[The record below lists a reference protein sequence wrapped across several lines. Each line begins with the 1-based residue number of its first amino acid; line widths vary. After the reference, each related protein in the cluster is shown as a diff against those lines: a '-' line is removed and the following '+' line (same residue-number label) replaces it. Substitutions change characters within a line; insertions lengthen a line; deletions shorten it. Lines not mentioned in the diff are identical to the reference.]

1 MPSDAPGSPVS
12 IAKKLETKARGL
24 SLATRIALT
33 TTAAAVVAVLVAGLV
48 AWPLAQ
54 QTAEQDSLV
63 SLQRLADTTAAAVE
77 RSPEAGS
84 ELIEN
89 RLGDTFRSQQI
100 TAVYAP
106 RGTQIP
112 GLLGRRDVIDLAN
125 GDSVDGVRNVGGEQ
139 VLLAA
144 QGLANGGAVV
154 LVQPLTA
161 TNQIALASAARFG
174 VALAVGVAIAI
185 LFGLLLSRRLTR
197 PLRTAANAAKRLGAG
212 DREVEL
218 AVTGPREIAELNE
231 ALNELRY
238 ALAQSEGRQRDFLL
252 SISHEIRTPLTTILG
267 YSEAISDGVVPAE
280 DMSTTGATMTAEAQ
294 RLNLLVSDL
303 LDLARLDAVDFR
315 ISGVATDFAGIAMD
329 AARIWQDRC
338 SAVGLNF
345 YAEVP
350 VKPLAGRTDPLRV
363 RQIIDN
369 LCTNALRVTPSGGSV
384 TLAVRP
390 APRDERAVEIEVRDS
405 GPGLTPDDCA
415 VAFEPAELYNRYRGI
430 RKVGSGVGLALVGRL
445 SGRLGGGAMAGT
457 APEGGARFTV
467 TLSRDVVDSKES
479 MSAT

>member
-12 IAKKLETKARGL
+12 IAKQLETKARGL

-54 QTAEQDSLV
+54 ATAEQDSLD

-77 RSPEAGS
+77 RSPDVGS
-84 ELIEN
+84 DLIEN
-89 RLGDTFRSQQI
+89 RLGETFRSQQI

-125 GDSVDGVRNVGGEQ
+125 GSSVDGVRNVCGEQ
-139 VLLAA
+139 VLMAA
-144 QGLANGGAVV
+144 QGLDSGGAVV
-154 LVQPLTA
+154 LVQPITA

-174 VALAVGVAIAI
+174 IALAVGVAIAI

-212 DREVEL
+212 DRDVEL

-252 SISHEIRTPLTTILG
+252 SISHELRTPLTTIMG
-267 YSEAISDGVVPAE
+267 YSEAISDGIVPDVDVA
-280 DMSTTGATMTAEAQ
+280 STGATMTAEAQ

-303 LDLARLDAVDFR
+303 LDLARLDSVDFR
-315 ISGVATDFAGIAMD
+315 ISGVATDFAAIAGA

-338 SAVGLNF
+338 AAVGLSF
-345 YAEVP
+345 YSEVP
-350 VKPLAGRTDPLRV
+350 VSPLEGRTDPLRV

-390 APRDERAVEIEVRDS
+390 AADDDSAVEIEVRDS

-445 SGRLGGGAMAGT
+445 SGRLGGAAQAGS

-467 TLSRDVVDSKES
+467 RLSREVVDSRDS
-479 MSAT
+479 VPA